1 MTSPRQAS
9 ASELRRF
16 LLDRLG
22 LWGPLWRE
30 AEAEA
35 RAVDLAM
42 WQIDSIRITGL
53 RNQEIAW
60 AARSQGRPA
69 HFYDLLYGRSALVE
83 THYPIFATRRD
94 WLPLIS
100 ESLADPATIRRP
112 IGKRLQRVMA
122 EVEDYIRANG
132 PTGPASFKGRRVAGG
147 FDTIKETTR
156 ALEVLFARRRLVVA
170 GRDRN
175 FQRLFDLAERRV
187 PELLQIEMPR
197 PKDWRRT
204 YEVFL
209 LRSALSV
216 LKLATAEQIAQRVHH
231 HYGPWRPGGGIRHW
245 RQLVAHALGTGAA
258 LPVQAVDLPDRPVY
272 WHLPED
278 AAGWDRTGAK
288 ADSPTRLLAPLDH
301 LLYSRPRALE
311 LFDLDYKFEAYTPAH
326 KRRFYFALPILE
338 GERAIGLVD
347 GKLDGK
353 TWWVRRLE
361 LKDGADADALGL
373 AIRRFAGLAG
383 AEKVAVRARVPQRLK
398 DALKGKAGSVE
409 EPSF

>member
-1 MTSPRQAS
+1 MTSPRKAS

-16 LLDRLG
+16 LLERLG
-22 LWGPLWRE
+22 LRGPLWRE
-30 AEAEA
+30 DEAQA

-60 AARSQGRPA
+60 AARSLSAPS
-69 HFYDLLYGRSALVE
+69 HFYDLLYGKSALVE

-132 PTGPASFKGRRVAGG
+132 PTGPASFKGRRIAGG

-156 ALEVLFARRRLVVA
+156 ALEILFAQRRLVVA

-187 PELLQIEMPR
+187 PELLQIPMPK
-197 PKDWRRT
+197 PKDWRRI
-204 YEVFL
+204 YEIFL
-209 LRSALSV
+209 LRSALAV

-245 RQLVAHALGTGAA
+245 RQAVAHALETGAA
-258 LPVQAVDLPDRPVY
+258 LPVKAVDLPDQPVY

-278 AAGWDRTGAK
+278 AAGWARIDKTSE
-288 ADSPTRLLAPLDH
+288 SPTRLLAPLDH

-311 LFDLDYKFEAYTPAH
+311 LFGLDYKFEAYTPAH

-347 GKLDGK
+347 GKLEGK
-353 TWWVRRLE
+353 TWWVRKLD
-361 LKDGADADALGL
+361 LYDGADAGALGQ

-383 AEKVAVRARVPQRLK
+383 AEKAAVRARVPQRVK
-398 DALKGKAGSVE
+398 DAIKGKAG
-409 EPSF
+409 